1 MNRRLALYV
10 WALCLASTS
19 AMALELNPNEIRGKS
34 SKEPTSVLQN
44 RYFTKAYRPEFGILA
59 GQIVDEAY
67 LSTST
72 FGARTGLFFSE
83 WIGLEVAMVKTTVRD
98 SSDRKALNG
107 LKYRPL
113 PETDDSG
120 NAIPANPGEEK
131 IVSPDP
137 EVNAIHSMT
146 DMNGIAAP
154 FYGKLNLLNKWIVYT
169 DVYFTGGYSRIA
181 TDQGNK
187 SGLNFGGGQRFYLG
201 QAWSIRI
208 DFRDRVFKEQRA
220 NEPTRKNSYSWDL
233 GASYF
238 FN

>member
-1 MNRRLALYV
+1 MKSFHALLGGLLSLAASSALALD
-10 WALCLASTS
+10 
-19 AMALELNPNEIRGKS
+19 LNPNEIRGKS

-44 RYFTKAYRPEFGILA
+44 RYFTKSLRPEFGLLA

-72 FGARTGLFFSE
+72 FGARTGLFFNE
-83 WIGLEVAMVKTTVRD
+83 WFGMEVAMVKTTVRD
-98 SSDRKALNG
+98 SSDRRALNG

-113 PETDDSG
+113 NDTDSAG
-120 NAIPANPGEEK
+120 NAVPANSGEET

-146 DMNGIAAP
+146 DANAIAAP
-154 FYGKLNLLNKWIVYT
+154 FYGKLNLLNKWIIYT
-169 DVYFTGGYSRIA
+169 DVYFAGGYSRLE
-181 TDQGNK
+181 TDQGVKN
-187 SGLNFGGGQRFYLG
+187 GMNIGGGQRFYVG
-201 QAWSIRI
+201 QSWSFRL
-208 DFRDRVFKEQRA
+208 DFRDRMFKESRA
-220 NEPTRKNSYSWDL
+220 GELARKNSYSWDL

>member
-1 MNRRLALYV
+1 
-10 WALCLASTS
+10 LASTS
-19 AMALELNPNEIRGKS
+19 ALALELKPDEIRGKS

-44 RYFTKAYRPEFGILA
+44 RYFTKSYRPEFGLMA

-72 FGARTGLFFSE
+72 FGARAGLFFTE
-83 WIGLEVAMVKTTVRD
+83 WLGMEVSMLKTTVRD
-98 SSDRKALNG
+98 SSDRKALNS

-113 PETDDSG
+113 PDTDSQG
-120 NAIPANPGEEK
+120 NAIPANGEEK

-146 DMNGIAAP
+146 DANATAAP

-169 DVYFTGGYSRIA
+169 DVYFTGGYSRVA
-181 TDQGNK
+181 TDQGAKN
-187 SGLNFGGGQRFYLG
+187 GVNFGGGQRFYVG
-201 QAWSIRI
+201 QSWSFRV
-208 DFRDRVFKEQRA
+208 DFRDRVFKETRA
-220 NEPTRKNSYSWDL
+220 GEPNRKNSYSWDL